1 MDYGIWFE
9 WDLKDH
15 MERVEGQ
22 YSSRG
27 DFIETQLEVKGI

>member
-1 MDYGIWFE
+1 
-9 WDLKDH
+9 

-27 DFIETQLEVKGI
+27 DFIETQLEVKGIWGMIYKPSGVETS